1 MDAISKRLPKQFPER
16 FSQRSPKPLSKT
28 LIPLAALV
36 LLSLGGCTVGP
47 KYERPSV
54 ATPPAYKELTPETS
68 QALGWKTAQP
78 ADAALHGK
86 WWEIF
91 NDPELNSLEEQ
102 VNVSNQNVAASTAA
116 FMSARAL
123 IREARAQ
130 YYPTITANPSI
141 VQSRQSANAFG
152 EALGT
157 TTAAGRSF
165 TEYDLPFDLTW
176 QADLWGRVRNTVRAN
191 INAAQASAADLE
203 NVRLTEQAQVAI
215 NYYELRNEDSL
226 KQLLDS
232 TVAAYQQ
239 SLDLTQ
245 VLYETGID
253 SEESVAQAATQLDA
267 TQAQATAVGVLRA
280 EYEHAIALL
289 VGQPASTFSVPVGEL
304 RAIPPEIPYGVPSQL
319 LERRPDIAAA
329 ERSMAQANA
338 QIGVATAAFYPTVS
352 LSASAG
358 LEGTSIANWFVW
370 PSRFWSVGPAL
381 AETLFDAGLRK
392 ATVQQ
397 FRSAYDQQVANYR
410 ETVLTA
416 FQQVEDNL
424 ASLRI
429 ISVEIQQ
436 QDTAVKA
443 AEQNLAVA
451 TDRYRLGID
460 PYLNVITAQTAL
472 LSNQQTA
479 ETIRMQ
485 EMVAAVQLIEA
496 LGGSW
501 NNSQLPS
508 PNDLA
513 SNQPSKP
520 SGNP

>member
-1 MDAISKRLPKQFPER
+1 MGARKAGQEALAER
-16 FSQRSPKPLSKT
+16 SRRRRRQAEGCAT
-28 LIPLAALV
+28 
-36 LLSLGGCTVGP
+36 GG
-47 KYERPSV
+47 
-54 ATPPAYKELTPETS
+54 L
-68 QALGWKTAQP
+68 
-78 ADAALHGK
+78 
-86 WWEIF
+86 
-91 NDPELNSLEEQ
+91 
-102 VNVSNQNVAASTAA
+102 
-116 FMSARAL
+116 
-123 IREARAQ
+123 
-130 YYPTITANPSI
+130 
-141 VQSRQSANAFG
+141 SANAFG
-152 EALGT
+152 GALGGT
-157 TTAAGRSF
+157 SNAGKSF
-165 TEYDLPFDLTW
+165 ATYTLPFDLTW
-176 QADLWGRVRNTVRAN
+176 QADLWGRIRNTVRAN

-215 NYYELRNEDSL
+215 NYYELRNQDSM

-245 VLYETGID
+245 VLYDTGID
-253 SEESVAQAATQLDA
+253 SQESVAQAATQLDA

-280 EYEHAIALL
+280 QYEHAIALL
-289 VGQPASTFSVPVGEL
+289 VGQPASSFEIPAGEL
-304 RAIPPEIPYGVPSQL
+304 RANPPEIPYGVPSQL

-338 QIGVATAAFYPTVS
+338 QIGIATAAFYPTVS
-352 LSASAG
+352 LSAAAG
-358 LEGTSIANWFVW
+358 LESTSITNWFTW
-370 PSRFWSVGPAL
+370 PSRFWSVGPTL

-397 FRSAYDQQVANYR
+397 FRSAYDQAVANYR

-416 FQQVEDNL
+416 FQQVDDNL

-429 ISVEIQQ
+429 ISTEIQQ

-460 PYLNVITAQTAL
+460 PYLNVITAQTTL

-508 PNDLA
+508 PNDVA
-513 SNQPSKP
+513 SSQPSKP

>member
-1 MDAISKRLPKQFPER
+1 MNA
-16 FSQRSPKPLSKT
+16 
-28 LIPLAALV
+28 
-36 LLSLGGCTVGP
+36 
-47 KYERPSV
+47 
-54 ATPPAYKELTPETS
+54 
-68 QALGWKTAQP
+68 
-78 ADAALHGK
+78 
-86 WWEIF
+86 
-91 NDPELNSLEEQ
+91 LEEQ

-191 INAAQASAADLE
+191 ISAAQASAADLE
-203 NVRLTEQAQVAI
+203 NVRLTEQAQVAM

-253 SEESVAQAATQLDA
+253 SEESVAQAMTQLDA

-280 EYEHAIALL
+280 QYEHAIALL
-289 VGQPASTFSVPVGEL
+289 VGQPASTFSVPVGQL

-358 LEGTSIANWFVW
+358 LEGTSIANWFTW
-370 PSRFWSVGPAL
+370 PSRFWSVGPGL
-381 AETLFDAGLRK
+381 AQTLFDAGLRK

-397 FRSAYDQQVANYR
+397 FRSAYDQEVANYR

-429 ISVEIQQ
+429 ISIEIQQ

-460 PYLNVITAQTAL
+460 PYLNVITAQTTL
-472 LSNQQTA
+472 LSNQQSA

-513 SNQPSKP
+513 STQPTKP
-520 SGNP
+520 NGNP